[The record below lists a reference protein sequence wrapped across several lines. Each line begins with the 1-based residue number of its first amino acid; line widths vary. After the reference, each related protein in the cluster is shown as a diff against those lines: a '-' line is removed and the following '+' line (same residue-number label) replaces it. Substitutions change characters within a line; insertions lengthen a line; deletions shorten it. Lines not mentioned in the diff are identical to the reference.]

1 MVHLHCIEE
10 LAIFMISFVFTDEDV
25 KFVDQFCLH
34 LKSDRTYS
42 FMEDHKKMVIVK
54 GS

>member
-1 MVHLHCIEE
+1 
-10 LAIFMISFVFTDEDV
+10 MISFVFTDEDV

-34 LKSDRTYS
+34 LKSIRRYS
-42 FMEDHKKMVIVK
+42 FMEDHKKLMLLVIVK